1 MMKLSSGD
9 LSVRRYGVEGF
20 DDESPTP
27 GWSEV
32 AGLKEQKIRSYWC
45 NTNLCNDISSMCISF
60 LNSYTSKRTIT
71 YSDLHSTAVYTA

>member
-9 LSVRRYGVEGF
+9 LSVGRYGVEGF
-20 DDESPTP
+20 AGESSTT

-32 AGLKEQKIRSYWC
+32 TGTTEQKIRSYWC

-60 LNSYTSKRTIT
+60 LNSYTSERTTT
-71 YSDLHSTAVYTA
+71 YSNLHSTTVYTA

>member
-9 LSVRRYGVEGF
+9 LSVGRYGVEGF
-20 DDESPTP
+20 AGESSTT

-32 AGLKEQKIRSYWC
+32 TGTTEQKIRSYWC

-60 LNSYTSKRTIT
+60 LNSYTSERTT